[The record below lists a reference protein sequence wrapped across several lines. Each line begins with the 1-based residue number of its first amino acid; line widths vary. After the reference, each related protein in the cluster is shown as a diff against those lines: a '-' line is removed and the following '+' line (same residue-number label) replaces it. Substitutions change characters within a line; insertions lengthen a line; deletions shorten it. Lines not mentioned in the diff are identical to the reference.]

1 MKKKRAVAGG
11 LLLVLGIAQSV
22 SAETTT
28 VTYHVDPSYM
38 VLVPAN
44 TTIPFNEESV
54 NYGKIR
60 VEEAQIEEGKCIQ
73 VELISDKKLKNQS
86 GKEGEIPYEIL
97 ADTTAFTKARYT
109 TAGKRRT
116 WYHDRQRIL
125 EKSTVRLLCGY
136 SYFSDILCGCDRLEQ
151 EDGQMKKAAI
161 ILMGICLCLSIPVA
175 AEAAQT
181 GISSVTQ
188 QSTINTTVPDT
199 HMVTIRSEHAQVSYQ
214 HEEGDDDETQETVT
228 YAVERFS
235 SPQFLIQARKGWKI
249 TAVLV
254 NGEDVTD
261 QLKDGMLTLPE
272 VYEDQLLVV
281 ETEESTEDGKK
292 DDKKD
297 GSTGGGG
304 REDTKPTD
312 KKPTDTKNNG
322 TSGNSN
328 SGTKTNV
335 STGNSQGT
343 KADLTGTTNG
353 TAAAKTADLQKNVMY
368 FMAAIVSGAVLLI
381 LADNRRKRKHGE

>member
-1 MKKKRAVAGG
+1 
-11 LLLVLGIAQSV
+11 
-22 SAETTT
+22 
-28 VTYHVDPSYM
+28 
-38 VLVPAN
+38 
-44 TTIPFNEESV
+44 
-54 NYGKIR
+54 
-60 VEEAQIEEGKCIQ
+60 
-73 VELISDKKLKNQS
+73 
-86 GKEGEIPYEIL
+86 
-97 ADTTAFTKARYT
+97 
-109 TAGKRRT
+109 
-116 WYHDRQRIL
+116 
-125 EKSTVRLLCGY
+125 
-136 SYFSDILCGCDRLEQ
+136 
-151 EDGQMKKAAI
+151 MKKAAI

-181 GISSVTQ
+181 GTSSVTQ

-214 HEEGDDDETQETVT
+214 HEEGDDEETQETVT

-235 SPQFLIQARKGWKI
+235 SPQFQIQPKKGWKI

-272 VYEDQLLVV
+272 VYEDQQIVV
-281 ETEESTEDGKK
+281 ETEDDKK

-297 GSTGGGG
+297 DSTEGGKQ
-304 REDTKPTD
+304 EDKKPADTKPAD

-322 TSGNSN
+322 TSGSSN
-328 SGTKTNV
+328 SGTKTDV
-335 STGNSQGT
+335 T
-343 KADLTGTTNG
+343 KADLTGTMNG
-353 TAAAKTADLQKNVMY
+353 TAAAKTADMQKNVTY

>member
-22 SAETTT
+22 SAGTTT

-86 GKEGEIPYEIL
+86 GKEGEIPSEIL
-97 ADTTAFTKARYT
+97 
-109 TAGKRRT
+109 
-116 WYHDRQRIL
+116 
-125 EKSTVRLLCGY
+125 
-136 SYFSDILCGCDRLEQ
+136 

-181 GISSVTQ
+181 GTSSVTQ

-214 HEEGDDDETQETVT
+214 HEEGDDEETQETVT

-235 SPQFLIQARKGWKI
+235 SPQFQIQPKKGWKI

-281 ETEESTEDGKK
+281 ETEDDKK

-297 GSTGGGG
+297 DSTGGG
-304 REDTKPTD
+304 EQEDKKPVDTKPTD

-322 TSGNSN
+322 ISGSSN
-328 SGTKTNV
+328 SGTKTDV

-353 TAAAKTADLQKNVMY
+353 TAAAKTADMQKNVTY

>member
-1 MKKKRAVAGG
+1 
-11 LLLVLGIAQSV
+11 
-22 SAETTT
+22 
-28 VTYHVDPSYM
+28 
-38 VLVPAN
+38 
-44 TTIPFNEESV
+44 
-54 NYGKIR
+54 
-60 VEEAQIEEGKCIQ
+60 
-73 VELISDKKLKNQS
+73 
-86 GKEGEIPYEIL
+86 
-97 ADTTAFTKARYT
+97 
-109 TAGKRRT
+109 
-116 WYHDRQRIL
+116 
-125 EKSTVRLLCGY
+125 
-136 SYFSDILCGCDRLEQ
+136 
-151 EDGQMKKAAI
+151 MKKAAI

-214 HEEGDDDETQETVT
+214 HEEGDDEETQETVT

-235 SPQFLIQARKGWKI
+235 SPQFQIQPKKGWKI

-292 DDKKD
+292 DD
-297 GSTGGGG
+297 STGGGG
-304 REDTKPTD
+304 QEDTKPTD

-322 TSGNSN
+322 TSGSSN
-328 SGTKTNV
+328 SRTKTDV

-353 TAAAKTADLQKNVMY
+353 TAAAKTVDLQKNVMY

-381 LADNRRKRKHGE
+381 LADNRRKRKHRE

>member
-1 MKKKRAVAGG
+1 
-11 LLLVLGIAQSV
+11 
-22 SAETTT
+22 
-28 VTYHVDPSYM
+28 
-38 VLVPAN
+38 
-44 TTIPFNEESV
+44 
-54 NYGKIR
+54 
-60 VEEAQIEEGKCIQ
+60 
-73 VELISDKKLKNQS
+73 
-86 GKEGEIPYEIL
+86 
-97 ADTTAFTKARYT
+97 
-109 TAGKRRT
+109 
-116 WYHDRQRIL
+116 
-125 EKSTVRLLCGY
+125 
-136 SYFSDILCGCDRLEQ
+136 
-151 EDGQMKKAAI
+151 MKKAAI

-214 HEEGDDDETQETVT
+214 HEEGDDEETQETVT

-235 SPQFLIQARKGWKI
+235 SPQFQIQPKKGWKI

-254 NGEDVTD
+254 NGENVTD

-272 VYEDQLLVV
+272 VYEDQQIVV
-281 ETEESTEDGKK
+281 ETEDDKK

-297 GSTGGGG
+297 DSTGGGEQ
-304 REDTKPTD
+304 EDKKPADTNPTD
-312 KKPTDTKNNG
+312 KKPID

-353 TAAAKTADLQKNVMY
+353 TAAAKTADMQKNVTY
-368 FMAAIVSGAVLLI
+368 FVAAIVSGAVLLI

>member
-1 MKKKRAVAGG
+1 
-11 LLLVLGIAQSV
+11 
-22 SAETTT
+22 
-28 VTYHVDPSYM
+28 
-38 VLVPAN
+38 
-44 TTIPFNEESV
+44 
-54 NYGKIR
+54 
-60 VEEAQIEEGKCIQ
+60 
-73 VELISDKKLKNQS
+73 
-86 GKEGEIPYEIL
+86 
-97 ADTTAFTKARYT
+97 
-109 TAGKRRT
+109 
-116 WYHDRQRIL
+116 
-125 EKSTVRLLCGY
+125 
-136 SYFSDILCGCDRLEQ
+136 
-151 EDGQMKKAAI
+151 MKKAAI

-181 GISSVTQ
+181 GTSSITQ

-214 HEEGDDDETQETVT
+214 HEEGDDEETQETVT

-235 SPQFLIQARKGWKI
+235 SPQFQIQPKKGWKI

-272 VYEDQLLVV
+272 VYEDQQIVV
-281 ETEESTEDGKK
+281 ETEDDKK

-297 GSTGGGG
+297 DSTGGG
-304 REDTKPTD
+304 EQEDKKPADTKPTD
-312 KKPTDTKNNG
+312 KKPIDTKNNG
-322 TSGNSN
+322 TSGSSN
-328 SGTKTNV
+328 SGTKTDV

-353 TAAAKTADLQKNVMY
+353 TAAAKTADLQKNVTY

>member
-1 MKKKRAVAGG
+1 M
-11 LLLVLGIAQSV
+11 LLVLGIAQSV
-22 SAETTT
+22 SAGTTT

-109 TAGKRRT
+109 TAGEETVLGITIDRESWKR
-116 WYHDRQRIL
+116 HRQAPMRI
-125 EKSTVRLLCGY
+125 RLLFRYPMWMRQIRAGGWT
-136 SYFSDILCGCDRLEQ
+136 DE
-151 EDGQMKKAAI
+151 KAAI

-181 GISSVTQ
+181 STSSVTQ

-214 HEEGDDDETQETVT
+214 HEEGDDEETQETVT

-235 SPQFLIQARKGWKI
+235 SPQFQIQ
-249 TAVLV
+249 
-254 NGEDVTD
+254 
-261 QLKDGMLTLPE
+261 P
-272 VYEDQLLVV
+272 
-281 ETEESTEDGKK
+281 
-292 DDKKD
+292 KKD
-297 GSTGGGG
+297 GRS
-304 REDTKPTD
+304 P
-312 KKPTDTKNNG
+312 
-322 TSGNSN
+322 
-328 SGTKTNV
+328 
-335 STGNSQGT
+335 QCW
-343 KADLTGTTNG
+343 
-353 TAAAKTADLQKNVMY
+353 
-368 FMAAIVSGAVLLI
+368 
-381 LADNRRKRKHGE
+381 

>member
-22 SAETTT
+22 SAGTTT

-60 VEEAQIEEGKCIQ
+60 IEEAQIEEGKCIQ

-97 ADTTAFTKARYT
+97 ADTTAFTKA
-109 TAGKRRT
+109 
-116 WYHDRQRIL
+116 L
-125 EKSTVRLLCGY
+125 EKGTVRLLCGY
-136 SYFSDILCGCDRLEQ
+136 GYFSDILCGCDRLEQ

-181 GISSVTQ
+181 GTSSVTQ

-214 HEEGDDDETQETVT
+214 HEESDDEETQETVT

-235 SPQFLIQARKGWKI
+235 SPQFQIQPKKGWKI

-281 ETEESTEDGKK
+281 ETEDDKK

-297 GSTGGGG
+297 DSTGGG
-304 REDTKPTD
+304 EQEDKKPVDTKPTD

-322 TSGNSN
+322 ISGSSN
-328 SGTKTNV
+328 SGTKTDV

-353 TAAAKTADLQKNVMY
+353 TAAAKTADMQKNVTY
-368 FMAAIVSGAVLLI
+368 FVAAIVSGAVLLI

>member
-1 MKKKRAVAGG
+1 
-11 LLLVLGIAQSV
+11 
-22 SAETTT
+22 
-28 VTYHVDPSYM
+28 
-38 VLVPAN
+38 
-44 TTIPFNEESV
+44 
-54 NYGKIR
+54 
-60 VEEAQIEEGKCIQ
+60 
-73 VELISDKKLKNQS
+73 
-86 GKEGEIPYEIL
+86 
-97 ADTTAFTKARYT
+97 
-109 TAGKRRT
+109 
-116 WYHDRQRIL
+116 
-125 EKSTVRLLCGY
+125 
-136 SYFSDILCGCDRLEQ
+136 
-151 EDGQMKKAAI
+151 MKKAAI

-181 GISSVTQ
+181 GTSSVTQ

-304 REDTKPTD
+304 REPRTQNLQIKSRPIQKITEL
-312 KKPTDTKNNG
+312 P
-322 TSGNSN
+322 
-328 SGTKTNV
+328 
-335 STGNSQGT
+335 
-343 KADLTGTTNG
+343 A
-353 TAAAKTADLQKNVMY
+353 TA
-368 FMAAIVSGAVLLI
+368 IPG
-381 LADNRRKRKHGE
+381 RKRMYQRETVREQRRI

>member
-1 MKKKRAVAGG
+1 
-11 LLLVLGIAQSV
+11 
-22 SAETTT
+22 
-28 VTYHVDPSYM
+28 
-38 VLVPAN
+38 
-44 TTIPFNEESV
+44 
-54 NYGKIR
+54 
-60 VEEAQIEEGKCIQ
+60 
-73 VELISDKKLKNQS
+73 
-86 GKEGEIPYEIL
+86 
-97 ADTTAFTKARYT
+97 
-109 TAGKRRT
+109 
-116 WYHDRQRIL
+116 
-125 EKSTVRLLCGY
+125 
-136 SYFSDILCGCDRLEQ
+136 
-151 EDGQMKKAAI
+151 MKKAAI

-181 GISSVTQ
+181 GTSSVTQ

-214 HEEGDDDETQETVT
+214 HEEGDDEETQETVT

-235 SPQFLIQARKGWKI
+235 SPQFQIQPKKGWKI

-297 GSTGGGG
+297 DSTGGGG
-304 REDTKPTD
+304 QEDTKPTD

-322 TSGNSN
+322 TSGSSN

-353 TAAAKTADLQKNVMY
+353 TAAAKTADLQKNVTY

-381 LADNRRKRKHGE
+381 LADNWRKRKHGE

>member
-22 SAETTT
+22 SAGTTT

-109 TAGKRRT
+109 TAGEET
-116 WYHDRQRIL
+116 VLGITIDR
-125 EKSTVRLLCGY
+125 ESW
-136 SYFSDILCGCDRLEQ
+136 
-151 EDGQMKKAAI
+151 KKAPSGSYADTVTFQI
-161 ILMGICLCLSIPVA
+161 SYVMGICLCLSIPVA

-181 GISSVTQ
+181 GTSSVTQ

-214 HEEGDDDETQETVT
+214 HEEGDDEETQETVT

-235 SPQFLIQARKGWKI
+235 SPQFQIQPKKGWKI

-272 VYEDQLLVV
+272 VYEDQQIVV
-281 ETEESTEDGKK
+281 ETEDDKK

-297 GSTGGGG
+297 DSTGGG
-304 REDTKPTD
+304 EQEDKKPADTKPTD
-312 KKPTDTKNNG
+312 KKPIDTKNNG
-322 TSGNSN
+322 TSGSSN
-328 SGTKTNV
+328 SGTKTDV

-343 KADLTGTTNG
+343 KADLTGTMNG
-353 TAAAKTADLQKNVMY
+353 TAAAKTADMQKNVTY

>member
-1 MKKKRAVAGG
+1 
-11 LLLVLGIAQSV
+11 
-22 SAETTT
+22 
-28 VTYHVDPSYM
+28 
-38 VLVPAN
+38 
-44 TTIPFNEESV
+44 
-54 NYGKIR
+54 
-60 VEEAQIEEGKCIQ
+60 
-73 VELISDKKLKNQS
+73 
-86 GKEGEIPYEIL
+86 
-97 ADTTAFTKARYT
+97 
-109 TAGKRRT
+109 
-116 WYHDRQRIL
+116 
-125 EKSTVRLLCGY
+125 
-136 SYFSDILCGCDRLEQ
+136 
-151 EDGQMKKAAI
+151 MKKAAS
-161 ILMGICLCLSIPVA
+161 ILLGICLCLSIPVA

-181 GISSVTQ
+181 GTSSVTQ

-199 HMVTIRSEHAQVSYQ
+199 HMVTIRSEHAQVIYQ

-297 GSTGGGG
+297 DSTGGGG

>member
-1 MKKKRAVAGG
+1 
-11 LLLVLGIAQSV
+11 
-22 SAETTT
+22 
-28 VTYHVDPSYM
+28 
-38 VLVPAN
+38 
-44 TTIPFNEESV
+44 
-54 NYGKIR
+54 
-60 VEEAQIEEGKCIQ
+60 
-73 VELISDKKLKNQS
+73 
-86 GKEGEIPYEIL
+86 
-97 ADTTAFTKARYT
+97 
-109 TAGKRRT
+109 
-116 WYHDRQRIL
+116 
-125 EKSTVRLLCGY
+125 
-136 SYFSDILCGCDRLEQ
+136 
-151 EDGQMKKAAI
+151 MKKAAI

-181 GISSVTQ
+181 GTSSVTQ

-214 HEEGDDDETQETVT
+214 HEESDDEETQETVT

-235 SPQFLIQARKGWKI
+235 SPQFQIQPKKGWKI

-261 QLKDGMLTLPE
+261 PLKDGMLTLPE

-281 ETEESTEDGKK
+281 ET
-292 DDKKD
+292 
-297 GSTGGGG
+297 
-304 REDTKPTD
+304 KPTD

-322 TSGNSN
+322 ISGSSK
-328 SGTKTNV
+328 SGTKTDV

-353 TAAAKTADLQKNVMY
+353 TAAAKTADMQKNVTY